1 MGNVILRKQVSSME
15 MILLAL
21 LPALMWGSIP
31 LIVSKVGGKPI
42 QQLIGTTIGAM
53 VMAVIIALV
62 FSPEFTTL
70 AIVTGFISGVFWALG
85 QYLQFQSF
93 QILSVSKAMPI
104 STGMQL
110 VGTSLFGVIVLGDWQ
125 TSTELWLGFSALV
138 LIIIGAAL
146 TSYQQQKDGDSSG
159 ALKKGL
165 LVLLVSSIGYVTYAV
180 LTNYF
185 EVDGITA
192 ILPQSVGMFIAALLF
207 SLREKDVK
215 KFDPK
220 TFKNILAGLAWG
232 IGNFGLFVSSGEV
245 GIATSFAL
253 SQLNVVV
260 ATLGGIYLLKE
271 EKTTKERVFVFM
283 GIGLIVVAGFMLGIA
298 KS

>member
-1 MGNVILRKQVSSME
+1 M
-15 MILLAL
+15 
-21 LPALMWGSIP
+21 
-31 LIVSKVGGKPI
+31 
-42 QQLIGTTIGAM
+42 
-53 VMAVIIALV
+53 
-62 FSPEFTTL
+62 
-70 AIVTGFISGVFWALG
+70 
-85 QYLQFQSF
+85 
-93 QILSVSKAMPI
+93 
-104 STGMQL
+104 
-110 VGTSLFGVIVLGDWQ
+110 
-125 TSTELWLGFSALV
+125 
-138 LIIIGAAL
+138 
-146 TSYQQQKDGDSSG
+146 TSYQQKKDQDSAG

-165 LVLLVSSIGYVTYAV
+165 LVLFVSSIGYVTYAV

-185 EVDGITA
+185 EVEGITA

-215 KFDPK
+215 KLDPR
-220 TFKNILAGLAWG
+220 TFKNILAGIAWG

>member
-1 MGNVILRKQVSSME
+1 ME

-31 LIVSKVGGKPI
+31 LIVSIVGGKPI
-42 QQLIGTTIGAM
+42 QQLVGTTIGAM
-53 VMAVIIALV
+53 VMATVIALV
-62 FSPEFTTL
+62 FKPEFTTL

-110 VGTSLFGVIVLGDWQ
+110 VGTSLFGVIVLGDWK
-125 TSTELWLGFSALV
+125 TPTELWLGFSALV
-138 LIIIGAAL
+138 LIIIGAVM
-146 TSYQQQKDGDSSG
+146 TSYQQHKESDSSS

-192 ILPQSVGMFIAALLF
+192 ILPQSLGMFIAALLF

-220 TFKNILAGLAWG
+220 TFKNIFAGLAWG

-271 EKTTKERVFVFM
+271 EKTSKERVFVFM
-283 GIGLIVVAGFMLGIA
+283 GIGLIVVAGFMLGLA

>member
-1 MGNVILRKQVSSME
+1 ME

-42 QQLIGTTIGAM
+42 QQLLGTTMGAM
-53 VMAVIIALV
+53 VMAVIIAI
-62 FSPEFTTL
+62 FFKPEYTML
-70 AIVTGFISGVFWALG
+70 AIVTGFISGAFWALG

-93 QILSVSKAMPI
+93 QIISVSKAMPI
-104 STGMQL
+104 STGIQL
-110 VGTSLFGVIVLGDWQ
+110 IGTSLFGVIVLGDWK

-138 LIIIGAAL
+138 LIILGAIM
-146 TSYQQQKDGDSSG
+146 TSYQQKKNSDDTG

-165 LVLLVSSIGYVTYAV
+165 LVLFISGIGYVTYAV

-192 ILPQSVGMFIAALLF
+192 ILPQSIGMFIAGLLF

-215 KFDPK
+215 RFDSK
-220 TFKNILAGLAWG
+220 TFKNIFAGIAWG

-271 EKTTKERVFVFM
+271 EKTSKERVFVFM
-283 GIGLIVVAGFMLGIA
+283 GIGLIVIAGFMLGIA